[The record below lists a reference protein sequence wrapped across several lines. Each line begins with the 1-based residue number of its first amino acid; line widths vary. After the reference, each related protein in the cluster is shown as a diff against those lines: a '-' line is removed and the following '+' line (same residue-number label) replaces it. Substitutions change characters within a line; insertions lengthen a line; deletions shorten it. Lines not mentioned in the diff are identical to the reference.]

1 MDPDVPELP
10 VGEARIHALN
20 PGRRTSA
27 RVHQHSYAF
36 YCIDVQPG
44 LVLRVKVTT
53 VRGDPDLY
61 MCNRHTHPTHE
72 EHTWR
77 ATGVGD
83 DVIKIKPDHPNAVPG
98 TYYISVYGVQVH
110 AILYVHSHIP
120 GTYYI
125 YHRPTLTLPLPLPLP
140 LTPLQESD
148 FQLEANLV
156 PMDIKLPKKEGDVI
170 LKGMALLQREV
181 LHGGPPTLT

>member
-1 MDPDVPELP
+1 M
-10 VGEARIHALN
+10 
-20 PGRRTSA
+20 
-27 RVHQHSYAF
+27 HQHSYAF
-36 YCIDVQPG
+36 YCINVQPG

-110 AILYVHSHIP
+110 ACTHACMRILYDLLLRCA
-120 GTYYI
+120 GMCYMYI
-125 YHRPTLTLPLPLPLP
+125 LYASTGH
-140 LTPLQESD
+140 
-148 FQLEANLV
+148 
-156 PMDIKLPKKEGDVI
+156 
-170 LKGMALLQREV
+170 LLY
-181 LHGGPPTLT
+181 LSPSNPNPHP